1 MNCHCLRGGGHADK
15 VAARG
20 AHAAFVGS
28 VGQLVLHVQG
38 PFGIGGLRCL
48 CMHCVLVTIIGG
60 IRMMV
65 VSFRIAWR
73 LQNHMVGALAAI
85 LHGCRGK
92 ALHGQSQHHEPE
104 QEGAKT
110 RHRVLI
116 L

>member
-1 MNCHCLRGGGHADK
+1 MNCNRLRGSGHADK

-28 VGQLVLHVQG
+28 VGQLVLQ
-38 PFGIGGLRCL
+38 IRGLLRTGDLCCL
-48 CMHCVLVTIIGG
+48 CMHRVLMPITGS
-60 IRMMV
+60 IRMVTMG
-65 VSFRIAWR
+65 FRLGGRLNNRMLRAIAT
-73 LQNHMVGALAAI
+73 V
-85 LHGCRGK
+85 LHRCRSK

-104 QEGAKT
+104 QERAKT